1 MANGM
6 DLAYNCGIKMEV
18 IIIFIWVIGV
28 MIINMVMT
36 GFIAWIML
44 RLISEGLSTAILR
57 EKTATSLITVD
68 F

>member
-1 MANGM
+1 MANEM

-18 IIIFIWVIGV
+18 IIIFIWVIGM

-36 GFIAWIML
+36 GFIAWIMR
-44 RLISEGLSTAILR
+44 RLISVDLSMAILR
-57 EKTATSLITVD
+57 EKMATLLIIVD